1 MILIIRPKSEIQDF
15 KKILEK
21 KKYTYLFEPLTYFR
35 KTKMSFD
42 YDPDHYYLVSS
53 KQSVLSLKKNLKKYK
68 TLILEGKFLVVGEKI
83 KKELNLIG
91 VRKILKTFLDS
102 YELEKYLK
110 KNKKIKCINHLT
122 SNISNE
128 VLKKIKKAGKTK
140 IICTI
145 VYKTYFKKNLSYKLK
160 KIIAER
166 KISVMLHY
174 SLKSSEVFLSKL
186 SNQDKF
192 FFGNDVVHLCLSKR
206 ISAGLKKIVG
216 KVKKLKVA
224 KKPVQNEMLLLLDN
238 MKF

>member
-21 KKYTYLFEPLTYFR
+21 KKYTYFFEPLTYFR
-35 KTKMSFD
+35 EIKMTFD

-110 KNKKIKCINHLT
+110 RNKKIK
-122 SNISNE
+122 
-128 VLKKIKKAGKTK
+128 
-140 IICTI
+140 
-145 VYKTYFKKNLSYKLK
+145 
-160 KIIAER
+160 
-166 KISVMLHY
+166 
-174 SLKSSEVFLSKL
+174 
-186 SNQDKF
+186 
-192 FFGNDVVHLCLSKR
+192 
-206 ISAGLKKIVG
+206 
-216 KVKKLKVA
+216 
-224 KKPVQNEMLLLLDN
+224 
-238 MKF
+238 